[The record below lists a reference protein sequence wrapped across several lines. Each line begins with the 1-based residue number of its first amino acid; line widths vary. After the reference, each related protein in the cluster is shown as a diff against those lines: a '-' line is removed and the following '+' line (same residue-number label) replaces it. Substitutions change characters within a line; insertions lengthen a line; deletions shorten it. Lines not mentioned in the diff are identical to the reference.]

1 VKLVSGI
8 YIFYCSVTE
17 EVFIDSS
24 VMVRQKIKHHLRM
37 LKAGAHLNKELQ
49 DLYNTY
55 GAETVHFEIIDRC
68 DESFH
73 AERLEE
79 IKIALNAKL
88 LQS

>member
-1 VKLVSGI
+1 
-8 YIFYCSVTE
+8 
-17 EVFIDSS
+17 
-24 VMVRQKIKHHLRM
+24 M

>member
-1 VKLVSGI
+1 
-8 YIFYCSVTE
+8 
-17 EVFIDSS
+17 
-24 VMVRQKIKHHLRM
+24 M

-73 AERLEE
+73 SERLVE
-79 IKIALNAKL
+79 IKTALNAKL
-88 LQS
+88 L